1 MGGGAVLC
9 TYRPDKEIP
18 DMTNVGL
25 SEHFTYRKLIRF
37 VLPCVTMM
45 IVTSVYC
52 IVDGFFVSNC
62 AGKNAFTALNLIYPV
77 LMALGALGFMIGTG
91 GSALV
96 AFTLG
101 EGRKERANQ
110 IFTML
115 ILVLTGAGAVLSMVG
130 FIWIHPIALALGA
143 TPAIVE
149 DCVIYG
155 RILLASNVFF
165 MLQNSYQ
172 SFLVTAE
179 RANMGLGITVASGIM
194 NIIMDFVLVYLLDLG
209 IAGAALATAAS
220 QIVGAVIPTIYF
232 LRPNNR
238 LLRFTRT
245 RLDLSALGKACMN
258 GASEMMTNLSTSVVT
273 ILYNFQLMR
282 FAGEDGVAAYGI
294 IAYVAFIFMALFF
307 GYAVGCNPLVGF
319 NYGAGRKKEL
329 RNLFSKSLSITGIA
343 AIVITFLAVWFA
355 TPLAKMFVG
364 YDPALCEMTAGGLK
378 IYSLSFLLCGF
389 NIFGSAFFTGLG
401 NGKLSALIS
410 FLRTLV
416 LQIAAVLT
424 LPEIFGMV
432 GVWWAVVVAEA
443 LTLLVTVFLF
453 AVNRTKYLV

>member
-1 MGGGAVLC
+1 MAA
-9 TYRPDKEIP
+9 
-18 DMTNVGL
+18 VGL

-45 IVTSVYC
+45 IVTSVYS
-52 IVDGFFVSNC
+52 IVDGFFVSNF

-77 LMALGALGFMIGTG
+77 LMALGALGFMIGSG

-101 EGRKERANQ
+101 EGKEERANQ
-110 IFTML
+110 IFSML
-115 ILVLTGAGAVLSMVG
+115 ILTLVGVGVLLSLAGY
-130 FIWIHPIALALGA
+130 IWIRPLALALGA
-143 TPAIVE
+143 TPTIVD
-149 DCVIYG
+149 DCVTYG
-155 RILLASNVFF
+155 KILLVSNVFF

-179 RANMGLGITVASGIM
+179 RATMGLIISVASGVM
-194 NIIMDFVLVYLLDLG
+194 NIIMDFVLVYLLDMG
-209 IAGAALATAAS
+209 IAGAAIATAAS
-220 QIVGAVIPTIYF
+220 QIVGAAIPTVYF
-232 LRPNNR
+232 WRRNNSR
-238 LLRFTRT
+238 LHFVKTKLN
-245 RLDLSALGKACMN
+245 LSALGKACMN

-273 ILYNFQLMR
+273 MLYNFQLMR

-307 GYAVGCNPLVGF
+307 GYAIGCNPLVGY

-329 RNLFSKSLSITGIA
+329 KNLFVKSLVLTGIVA
-343 AIVITFLAVWFA
+343 VVITFLSVCFA
-355 TPLAKMFVG
+355 MPLAKMFVG
-364 YDPALCEMTAGGLK
+364 YDPTLCKMTAQGLK
-378 IYSLSFLLCGF
+378 IYSLSFVICGF

-416 LQIAAVLT
+416 LQMAAVLI
-424 LPEIFGMV
+424 LPIFFGMD
-432 GVWWAVVVAEA
+432 GIWWAVTVAEV
-443 LTLLVTVFLF
+443 LTLSVTALLFLIT
-453 AVNRTKYLV
+453 RKKYF